1 MTVLEWNNQDN
12 DERKM
17 ENTPFACACQIEMCE
32 DLN

>member
-17 ENTPFACACQIEMCE
+17 ENTACACQIEMCE